1 MDAASY
7 RRIMI
12 GLLVALVSIVAIV
25 IVLNPSGDEPVLP
38 EPLEEVFPLPGD
50 TVVQQ
55 TVVSIDLPVGYDI
68 ELEIDG
74 ILIPAAEIGSVPAT
88 GRWSWGPGPARLWAS
103 WTPGEH
109 TVTVRWD
116 RTSGRPDPGAF
127 TWTFRVT

>member
-1 MDAASY
+1 MDASTY
-7 RRIMI
+7 RRVMT
-12 GLLVALVSIVAIV
+12 GLLVALVSIVT
-25 IVLNPSGDEPVLP
+25 IVLVLDPTGEEPDLP
-38 EPLEEVFPLPGD
+38 DPLEEVFPLPGD

-74 ILIPAAEIGSVPAT
+74 VRIPRTEIGAVAAT
-88 GRWSWGPGPARLWAS
+88 GRWSWGPGPNRLWSA
-103 WTPGEH
+103 WEPGEH

-116 RTSGRPDPGAF
+116 RTSGRPDPGEF